1 MSDLLK
7 TMRMNYL
14 FDFYQSLLTDK
25 QRNYLE
31 KYYMDDES
39 LSEIAET
46 FDVSRQ
52 AVYDNIRRT
61 GDLLEEYESKL
72 GLYQKFE
79 ARQSIYEQMLQ
90 INKLQDNEERNQQLE
105 SYIEQLQRIE

>member
-1 MSDLLK
+1 MSSDLVK

-31 KYYMDDES
+31 RYYLLDES

-46 FDVSRQ
+46 FNVSRQ

-61 GDLLEEYESKL
+61 DELLEEYEMRL
-72 GLYQKFE
+72 GLYGKFE
-79 ARQSIYEQMLQ
+79 ERQQLISSIQSELAKAT
-90 INKLQDNEERNQQLE
+90 INKEKINQ
-105 SYIEQLQRIE
+105 YIEALQKIE

>member
-1 MSDLLK
+1 MSSDLVK

-31 KYYMDDES
+31 RYYLLDES

-46 FDVSRQ
+46 FNVSRQ

-61 GDLLEEYESKL
+61 DELLEDYETRL
-72 GLYQKFE
+72 GLYEKFE
-79 ARQSIYEQMLQ
+79 QRQQLINSIHTELAKAT
-90 INKLQDNEERNQQLE
+90 INKDKINQ
-105 SYIEQLQRIE
+105 YIEALQKIE

>member
-1 MSDLLK
+1 MMQANIDK

-14 FDFYQSLLTDK
+14 FDFYQGLLTDK

-31 KYYMDDES
+31 RYYLDDES

-46 FDVSRQ
+46 FEVSRQ
-52 AVYDNIRRT
+52 AVYDNIKRT
-61 GDLLEEYESKL
+61 DELLEDYEVKL

-79 ARQSIYEQMLQ
+79 
-90 INKLQDNEERNQQLE
+90 ERQQLITE
-105 SYIEQLQRIE
+105 MKAMTEDKALITKLEQLEMIE

>member
-1 MSDLLK
+1 MQDLKK

-14 FDFYQSLLTDK
+14 FDFYQQLLTEK

-31 KYYMDDES
+31 CYYLDDES

-46 FDVSRQ
+46 FEVSRQ

-61 GDLLEEYESKL
+61 DELLEDYEQKL
-72 GLYQKFE
+72 KLYEKFE
-79 ARQSIYEQMLQ
+79 ERKQ
-90 INKLQDNEERNQQLE
+90 IIQQLKIENEAKNQQKMASL
-105 SYIEQLQRIE
+105 IEQLETID

>member
-1 MSDLLK
+1 MSNDLVK

-31 KYYMDDES
+31 RYYLLDES

-46 FDVSRQ
+46 FKVSRQ

-61 GDLLEEYESKL
+61 DELLEDYETRL
-72 GLYQKFE
+72 GLYEKFE
-79 ARQSIYEQMLQ
+79 ERQQLINSIQTELAKAT
-90 INKLQDNEERNQQLE
+90 INKDKINQ
-105 SYIEQLQRIE
+105 YIEALQKIE

>member
-1 MSDLLK
+1 MSSDLVK

-31 KYYMDDES
+31 RYYLLDES

-46 FDVSRQ
+46 FEVSRQ

-61 GDLLEEYESKL
+61 DELLEDYEVRL
-72 GLYQKFE
+72 GLYKKFE
-79 ARQSIYEQMLQ
+79 ARQAILENMSDAIKQTSVNPEQ
-90 INKLQDNEERNQQLE
+90 IKN
-105 SYIEQLQRIE
+105 YIEQLQKIE

>member
-1 MSDLLK
+1 MQANIDK

-14 FDFYQSLLTDK
+14 FDFYQGLLTDK

-31 KYYMDDES
+31 RYYLDDES

-46 FDVSRQ
+46 FEVSRQ
-52 AVYDNIRRT
+52 AVYDNIKRT
-61 GDLLEEYESKL
+61 DELLEDYEVKL

-79 ARQSIYEQMLQ
+79 
-90 INKLQDNEERNQQLE
+90 ERQQLITE
-105 SYIEQLQRIE
+105 MKAMTEDKALIAKLEQLEMIE

>member
-1 MSDLLK
+1 MMQANIDK

-14 FDFYQSLLTDK
+14 FDFYQGLLTDK

-31 KYYMDDES
+31 RYYLDDES

-46 FDVSRQ
+46 FEVSRQ
-52 AVYDNIRRT
+52 AVYDNIKRT
-61 GDLLEEYESKL
+61 DELLEDYEVKL

-79 ARQSIYEQMLQ
+79 KR
-90 INKLQDNEERNQQLE
+90 QQLITE
-105 SYIEQLQRIE
+105 MKAMTEDKALITKLEQLEMIE

>member
-1 MSDLLK
+1 MQANIDK

-14 FDFYQSLLTDK
+14 FDFYQGLLTDK

-31 KYYMDDES
+31 RYYLDDES

-46 FDVSRQ
+46 FEVSRQ
-52 AVYDNIRRT
+52 AVYDNIKRT
-61 GDLLEEYESKL
+61 DELLEDYEVKL

-79 ARQSIYEQMLQ
+79 
-90 INKLQDNEERNQQLE
+90 ERQQLITE
-105 SYIEQLQRIE
+105 MKAMTEDKALITKLEQLEMIE

>member
-1 MSDLLK
+1 MSSDLVK

-31 KYYMDDES
+31 RYYLLDES

-46 FDVSRQ
+46 FNVSRQ

-61 GDLLEEYESKL
+61 DELLEDYETRL
-72 GLYQKFE
+72 GLYEKFE
-79 ARQSIYEQMLQ
+79 QRQQIINSIQTELAKAT
-90 INKLQDNEERNQQLE
+90 INKDKINQ
-105 SYIEQLQRIE
+105 YIEALQKIE

>member
-1 MSDLLK
+1 MLMQDDLNK

-14 FDFYQSLLTDK
+14 FDFYQGLLTDK

-31 KYYMDDES
+31 RYYLEDES

-46 FDVSRQ
+46 FQVSRQ

-61 GDLLEEYESKL
+61 DELLEDYEQKL
-72 GLYQKFE
+72 GLLKKFE
-79 ARQSIYEQMLQ
+79 QRKALLDDMKASLTQQDTALL
-90 INKLQDNEERNQQLE
+90 KL
-105 SYIEQLQRIE
+105 IEQIESIE

>member
-1 MSDLLK
+1 MSSDLVK

-31 KYYMDDES
+31 RYYLLDES

-46 FDVSRQ
+46 FNVSRQ

-61 GDLLEEYESKL
+61 DELLEDYETRL
-72 GLYQKFE
+72 GLYEKFE
-79 ARQSIYEQMLQ
+79 ERQQLINSIQTELAKAT
-90 INKLQDNEERNQQLE
+90 INKDKINQ
-105 SYIEQLQRIE
+105 YIETLQKIE

>member
-1 MSDLLK
+1 MSSDLVK

-31 KYYMDDES
+31 RYYLLDES

-46 FDVSRQ
+46 FKVSRQ

-61 GDLLEEYESKL
+61 DELLEDYETRL
-72 GLYQKFE
+72 GLYEKFE
-79 ARQSIYEQMLQ
+79 ERQQLINSIQTELAKAT
-90 INKLQDNEERNQQLE
+90 INKDKINQ
-105 SYIEQLQRIE
+105 YIEALQKIE